1 MLGKLINYFL
11 LNWNIVLL
19 LRLLLA
25 IFALSAAFSQHDAL
39 MGIIGGIVMLQAVFN
54 VGCCGISNCSV
65 TPPAEEVNKEIVFE
79 EIKKQ

>member
-11 LNWNIVLL
+11 LNWNIVRL

-25 IFALSAAFSQHDAL
+25 IFAISAAVSQHDAL
-39 MGIIGGIVMLQAVFN
+39 MGIIGGIFMLQALFN
-54 VGCCGISNCSV
+54 VGCCGIANCSV
-65 TPPAEEVNKEIVFE
+65 TPQTEKMDKEIVFE